1 MREMMED
8 SPDMKERIFR
18 KNGGIVTRSVAGET
32 FLVPIRGRLAD
43 MQKIFS
49 LNATGEFIWQELD
62 GKRDLQQIIGSI
74 QSAFEVPPE
83 QAAADAREFIAALL
97 EEGLVAGV
105 E

>member
-1 MREMMED
+1 
-8 SPDMKERIFR
+8 MKEGIFR
-18 KNGGIVTRSVAGET
+18 KNGEIVTRAIAGET

-43 MQKIFS
+43 MQRIFS

-62 GKRDLQQIIGSI
+62 GKRDLQEIIGEI
-74 QSAFEVPPE
+74 QSAFEVTRE
-83 QAAADAREFIAALL
+83 EADADAREFISALL